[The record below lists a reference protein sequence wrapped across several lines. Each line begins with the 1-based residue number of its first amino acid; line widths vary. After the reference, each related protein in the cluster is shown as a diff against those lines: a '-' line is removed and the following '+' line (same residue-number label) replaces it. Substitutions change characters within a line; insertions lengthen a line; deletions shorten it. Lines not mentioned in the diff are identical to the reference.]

1 MANFGII
8 RMQKFKMTDVQ
19 GIQKHNQRQGISKSN
34 TDIDYESS
42 NKNYDLLNDENLKY
56 ESEIKQQIGERVK
69 RKTRANSVVLSE
81 FMVTASP
88 DFMKSLSA
96 EEQKKYFEE
105 SLDFIQERYGKENTL
120 YAVVHYDE
128 KTPHMHVGVI
138 PITED
143 ERLSAKDIFNRVE
156 LQNLQ
161 TEFPEHM
168 KKSGFE
174 VERGKASDRKHLS
187 PQEYKEKMDLEKEV
201 QQLQQQKKKEIAEI
215 TTFKEPKKVLEKVE
229 SSKKEARFS
238 DKITLPSEEYEQLK
252 KLAVS
257 SVKVK
262 NQLEQIKN
270 TKNEEIKSLKKSV
283 QLADQRVIKSEKRV
297 NELEK
302 ELEGKTEK
310 LDKIQR
316 KEIIYKSMLQDTDR
330 DLDISVLEEKGRL
343 IMFNLENG
351 HNPKNGQ
358 EGEEWLSVLLENKKA
373 RTIPEN
379 RLEGFLE
386 HLRAFLDKML
396 GKVNQFSLEGLK
408 NKDKEIKRESKM
420 KKNKSRS
427 YDMEL

>member
-238 DKITLPSEEYEQLK
+238 DKITLPSEGYEQLK